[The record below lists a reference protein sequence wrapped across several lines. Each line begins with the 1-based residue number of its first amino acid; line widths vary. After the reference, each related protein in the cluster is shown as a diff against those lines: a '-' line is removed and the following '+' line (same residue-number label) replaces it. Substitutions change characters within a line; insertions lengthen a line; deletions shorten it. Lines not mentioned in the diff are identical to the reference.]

1 MIAILAQ
8 LLTAALAA
16 AAAAPPAHAVVVEGR
31 KATASATS
39 QLAHKDPK
47 RYAAANAFDGDPSTA
62 WVEGVPGLGKGEALT
77 LRFDQPTAIE
87 GVLIVA
93 GYAKSGKTLT
103 DNGVPT
109 KVLLALDGK
118 PALPIQLYFARRGP
132 VDPDKDATCRI
143 SGDSINLA
151 PRLIVLPARSE
162 PVRELT
168 IRIDQAEQVGRFD
181 ETAISELLPIV
192 EGGKLSVGGRSYAA
206 AAQALIAL
214 RQRQGAALPIAEGAN
229 VETLLPFPDKVESL
243 HAGEKFEAFITE
255 RGAASAPDAQE
266 AWVVALGP
274 ELLGK
279 AVVAE
284 VRGDGLHLVG
294 PLAFTH
300 GDGEWLELFPTMDLD
315 AKGKISGLGRA
326 FHTDGAPGCREV
338 LPAR

>member
-1 MIAILAQ
+1 MFAILAH
-8 LLTAALAA
+8 LLAA
-16 AAAAPPAHAVVVEGR
+16 ALPAVAAAPAPQALVVEGK

-39 QLAHKDPK
+39 QLSHKDPK
-47 RYAAANAFDGDPSTA
+47 RYAPAKAFDGDASTA
-62 WVEGVPGLGKGEALT
+62 WVEGVHGLGKGEALT
-77 LRFDQPTAIE
+77 LRFDQPTALE
-87 GVLIVA
+87 GILIVA
-93 GYAKSGKTLT
+93 GYAKSSKTLT

-109 KVLLALDGK
+109 RLLLSLDGK
-118 PALPIQLYFARRGP
+118 PALPIQLYFARSGP
-132 VDPDKDATCRI
+132 VDPEKDATCRI
-143 SGDSINLA
+143 SADSINLA
-151 PRLIVLPARSE
+151 PRLIVLPARSG
-162 PVRELT
+162 PIRELT
-168 IRIDQAEQVGRFD
+168 LRIDEAEQVGKFD

-192 EGGKLSVGGRSYAA
+192 EGGKLVVGGRSYAA

-243 HAGEKFEAFITE
+243 HAGEKFEAFITD

-274 ELLGK
+274 EMLGK

-284 VRGDGLHLVG
+284 VQGDGLHLIG

-300 GDGEWLELFPTMDLD
+300 GGGEWLELFPTMDLD
-315 AKGKISGLGRA
+315 AKGRISGLGRA

-338 LPAR
+338 LPPK